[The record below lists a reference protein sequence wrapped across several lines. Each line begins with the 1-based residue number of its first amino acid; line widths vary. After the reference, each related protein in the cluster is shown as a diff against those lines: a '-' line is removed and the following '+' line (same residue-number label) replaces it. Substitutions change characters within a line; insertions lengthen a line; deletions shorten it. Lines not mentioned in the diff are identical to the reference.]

1 MPKTAKKTRSVCIS
15 LPIEMDDF
23 LNKIVKAESSKKVGL
38 TKSSLITSII
48 EVSIAEFQR
57 NQQEKQSPKNPEEA

>member
-23 LNKIVKAESSKKVGL
+23 LNKVVEAESSKKVGL
-38 TKSSLITSII
+38 TKSSLITSIL
-48 EVSIAEFQR
+48 EVSIAEFQMT
-57 NQQEKQSPKNPEEA
+57 QQEKQNPKNPEEA